1 MKHSLTTVVVGL
13 AILAVFVLLFFSPFY
28 QVPQTEQAIVLQFGQ
43 PRQVVTEPG
52 LHVKMPW
59 QRVVTFDN
67 RILNLDLA
75 SEEVIAQD
83 KKRLM
88 VDAFAR
94 WKITDPLRFYQT
106 LTNEN
111 VAQTRLGPILS
122 SSVRSVLG
130 SHDFSS
136 VLSDKRSELMHAI
149 RDGVNDASK
158 NFGISIIDVRIRR
171 ADLPEQNSLAIY
183 QRMQQERKREA
194 NEYRAQGEELSR
206 GIRADADKQVT
217 VIKAEATKQSEIL
230 RGEGDAQKTQ
240 IMGQAFG
247 QDADFFAFY
256 RSLAAYQESMK
267 GDNTTLVLSPDSEF
281 FRYFQNGPR

>member
-1 MKHSLTTVVVGL
+1 MKHSLTPVVVGL
-13 AILAVFVLLFFSPFY
+13 AIVAVFVLLFFSPFY
-28 QVPQTEQAIVLQFGQ
+28 QVQQTEQAIVLQFGQ

-59 QRVVTFDN
+59 QRVVTFEN
-67 RILNLDLA
+67 RVLNLDLA
-75 SEEVIAQD
+75 AEEVIAQD

-106 LTNEN
+106 LADED
-111 VAQTRLGPILS
+111 VAHTRLGPILS

-136 VLSDKRSELMHAI
+136 VLSDKRAELMHSI
-149 RDGVNDASK
+149 RDGVNDAAK
-158 NFGISIIDVRIRR
+158 DFGISIIDVRIRR

-206 GIRADADKQVT
+206 TIRADADKQVT
-217 VIKAEATKQSEIL
+217 IIKAEATKKSEIL

-247 QDADFFAFY
+247 QDADFFSFY
-256 RSLAAYQESMK
+256 RSLSAYQESLK

-281 FRYFQNGPR
+281 FRYFKNGPK